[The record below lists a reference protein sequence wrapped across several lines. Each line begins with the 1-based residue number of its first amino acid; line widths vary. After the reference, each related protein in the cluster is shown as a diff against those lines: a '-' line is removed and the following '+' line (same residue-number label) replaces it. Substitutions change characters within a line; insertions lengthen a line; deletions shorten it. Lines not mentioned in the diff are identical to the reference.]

1 MRLFRSSR
9 GVSPVIS
16 NILMVAIVVVLA
28 ATVSVFAFGFA
39 QETTQPGPIV
49 GQSSGELAS
58 DSSGSDDQIVR
69 ITHVAG
75 DPIDV
80 SNMEIVVRACGQR
93 ARIVNLP
100 APTTRTTSTP
110 TYLPFDSGNF
120 EGNRNLLSPGQAF
133 GRQSWDAGVL
143 HEDTSNTF
151 TAGSSFEFRIKNGA
165 CRLDAGDQ
173 VVVQVVHTPTNSVP
187 IKKTLTAT

>member
-1 MRLFRSSR
+1 MRALRSSR
-9 GVSPVIS
+9 GISPVIS
-16 NILMVAIVVVLA
+16 NILMVAIVVILA
-28 ATVSVFAFGFA
+28 STVSVVALGFA
-39 QETTQPGPIV
+39 QDTTQPGPIV
-49 GQSSGELAS
+49 GQSSGELVS
-58 DSSGSDDQIVR
+58 DASGSDDQIVR

-80 SNMEIVVRACGQR
+80 SNMEIAVRACGKR
-93 ARIVNLP
+93 ARMVNLP
-100 APTTRTTSTP
+100 SPTRRTTSTP

-120 EGNRNLLSPGQAF
+120 EGNQNLLSPGQAF

-165 CRLDAGDQ
+165 CRLDPGEE
-173 VVVQVVHTPTNSVP
+173 VVVHVVHTPTNSIP
-187 IKKTLTAT
+187 IEKTLTAT